1 MNPSPIMDAAAEAH
15 RGGADGSAVEVARM
29 LGDGFAAG
37 MRAEDIY
44 LAWLLDLPADIDP
57 SFAATAMLGHL
68 DATRPTGP
76 HAAAFHRLR
85 ALLEE
90 TTSWPRPVLRRLGR
104 QKR

>member
-29 LGDGFAAG
+29 LG
-37 MRAEDIY
+37 EDIY